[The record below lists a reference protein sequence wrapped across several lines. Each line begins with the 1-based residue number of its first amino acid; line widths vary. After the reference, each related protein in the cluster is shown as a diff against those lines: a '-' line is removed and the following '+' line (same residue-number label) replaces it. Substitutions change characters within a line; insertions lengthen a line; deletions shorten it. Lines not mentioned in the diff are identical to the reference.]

1 MTHKKFSQSGS
12 VDESLRLLKYRV
24 VQSKTDELD
33 IVKAWNGFLATS
45 RAEGHALKQ
54 GAIKNGEKQTALG
67 YYKCQKLHVFYN
79 YTVQRNTLYGQ
90 APRQLQQKK
99 KSKTPW
105 LDGDPSKEHA
115 AKTPAATASRARTEL
130 GEIKHGPRMELNL
143 WLSLL
148 QVEGSNI
155 LLSFFPAPHTS
166 PREHA
171 PSHRSLQDCCYQP

>member
-99 KSKTPW
+99 K
-105 LDGDPSKEHA
+105 
-115 AKTPAATASRARTEL
+115 AKPLGWMVILQKSMQQKHPQPLPAGL
-130 GEIKHGPRMELNL
+130 GQSWGK
-143 WLSLL
+143 
-148 QVEGSNI
+148 
-155 LLSFFPAPHTS
+155 
-166 PREHA
+166 
-171 PSHRSLQDCCYQP
+171 